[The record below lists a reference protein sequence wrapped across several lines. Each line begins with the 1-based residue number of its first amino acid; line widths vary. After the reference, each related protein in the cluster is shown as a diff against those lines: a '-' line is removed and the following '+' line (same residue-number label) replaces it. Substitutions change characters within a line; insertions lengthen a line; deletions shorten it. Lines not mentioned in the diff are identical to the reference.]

1 MSERRKCKH
10 CQQLFCPRPQ
20 NPDQHYCSERECQR
34 ARKRIWQK
42 NKLLSDPDY
51 RTNQSAAQSCW
62 QKKNPDYWSNY
73 RAKNPDYNM
82 EDNRQRQQER
92 NRRRRVQEIDQ
103 MAIAKMDASI
113 PGRGR
118 GINERKTSTTP
129 RAPLRQASEWWQA
142 LRSNKTSSL
151 PGREQDLTKA
161 MQTTS
166 NEGKTSLSVNGGM
179 SSANP
184 DLIISY

>member
-34 ARKRIWQK
+34 TRKRIWQK

-73 RAKNPDYNM
+73 RAKNPDYM

-113 PGRGR
+113 P
-118 GINERKTSTTP
+118 ERSIP
-129 RAPLRQASEWWQA
+129 
-142 LRSNKTSSL
+142 
-151 PGREQDLTKA
+151 PGRYLLTMVESGMIAKMDA
-161 MQTTS
+161 LIVEINVVS
-166 NEGKTSLSVNGGM
+166 GG
-179 SSANP
+179 
-184 DLIISY
+184 

>member
-10 CQQLFCPRPQ
+10 CLQLFCPRPQ

-42 NKLLSDPDY
+42 
-51 RTNQSAAQSCW
+51 
-62 QKKNPDYWSNY
+62 KNPDYWSNY
-73 RAKNPDYNM
+73 RAKNPDYM

-113 PGRGR
+113 P
-118 GINERKTSTTP
+118 ERSIT
-129 RAPLRQASEWWQA
+129 
-142 LRSNKTSSL
+142 
-151 PGREQDLTKA
+151 PGRYLLTMVESGMIAKRDA
-161 MQTTS
+161 LIVEINVVS
-166 NEGKTSLSVNGGM
+166 GG
-179 SSANP
+179 
-184 DLIISY
+184 